1 MRDSQILA
9 KSQSNF
15 SANLVYSLNCV
26 NPCECIKNFLFL
38 IAAVHRYYE
47 SRRRLFNDKQPSRIH
62 QVRKVQRETKKRL
75 LRKKV
80 LATTFQVLFLNPEP
94 GNMSQN
100 CVVTTDVSDVYLQLA
115 INRFQDFIVMY
126 CNFYIIS
133 QKLEAKYVLDT
144 TYNNIFPP
152 KRLP

>member
-1 MRDSQILA
+1 M
-9 KSQSNF
+9 
-15 SANLVYSLNCV
+15 
-26 NPCECIKNFLFL
+26 
-38 IAAVHRYYE
+38 
-47 SRRRLFNDKQPSRIH
+47 
-62 QVRKVQRETKKRL
+62 RKVQRETKKRL

-100 CVVTTDVSDVYLQLA
+100 CVVTADVSDVYLQLA

-152 KRLP
+152 KRLS

>member
-1 MRDSQILA
+1 M
-9 KSQSNF
+9 
-15 SANLVYSLNCV
+15 
-26 NPCECIKNFLFL
+26 
-38 IAAVHRYYE
+38 
-47 SRRRLFNDKQPSRIH
+47 
-62 QVRKVQRETKKRL
+62 RKVQRETKKRL

-80 LATTFQVLFLNPEP
+80 LATTFQVLFLNPGP

-100 CVVTTDVSDVYLQLA
+100 CVVTADVYLQLA

-126 CNFYIIS
+126 CFYIIS